1 MALIPGLPD
10 DIARECLIRVP
21 YAGFS
26 TVASTCKGWKA
37 EIELPQF
44 RSHRKSAGHSQVIL
58 VMAQTVLDP
67 ARSIGF
73 AKLCHVPVYRLTTF
87 EPVSGSWSE
96 LPPPPGFC
104 GGFPMFCQ
112 LAAAGSDL
120 VVVGGLD
127 PVSWEASSSVYIYS
141 FITAT
146 WRRGADMPG
155 RPRSFFGCTSDG
167 DRVVLVAGGH
177 DKEKNALR
185 SAVAYHVERDEWAA
199 LPDMSR
205 ERDEC
210 KGIFHGSKFHVI
222 GGYGTAMQ
230 GKFEKSS
237 EAFDTATWQ
246 WGLVREDALMASTCP
261 RTCVDGDVDDH
272 LYMCRD
278 GDVLALRG
286 STWRVKAKIPGGV
299 ANPSH
304 VTKWQGKLLV
314 IGSARAGE
322 PLKAYVLETRTCTWT
337 NVELPQKF
345 SGHVQVGCCME
356 I

>member
-1 MALIPGLPD
+1 MELIPGLPD

-26 TVASTCKGWKA
+26 TVRSTCKRWKA

-44 RSHRKSAGHSQVIL
+44 RSHRKSAGHSQTIF
-58 VMAQTVLDP
+58 VMAQAVTDP
-67 ARSIGF
+67 TRNIGL
-73 AKLCHVPVYRLTTF
+73 AKVCHVPVYRLTTF

-112 LAAAGSDL
+112 LAAARSDL
-120 VVVGGLD
+120 VVIGGLD

-141 FITAT
+141 FITST

-155 RPRSFFGCTSDG
+155 AQRSFFGCASDG
-167 DRVVLVAGGH
+167 DRVVFVAGGH
-177 DKEKNALR
+177 DSEKNALR
-185 SAVAYHVERDEWAA
+185 SAVAYLLERDEWAA

-210 KGIFHGSKFHVI
+210 KGIFRSGKFHVI
-222 GGYGTAMQ
+222 GGYGTEMQ
-230 GKFEKSS
+230 GKFEKSC
-237 EAFDTATWQ
+237 EAFDAATWQ
-246 WGLVREDALMASTCP
+246 WGQVREEALMASTCP
-261 RTCVDGDVDDH
+261 RTCVEGDADDH
-272 LYMCRD
+272 LYMCKD

-286 STWRVKAKIPGGV
+286 STWRVEAKIPGDV
-299 ANPSH
+299 HNPSN

-314 IGSARAGE
+314 IGSPRIGE
-322 PLKAYVLETRTCTWT
+322 PQEAYVLDMSTCTWT
-337 NVELPQKF
+337 NVELPEKF
-345 SGHVQVGCCME
+345 SGHVQVGCCVE

>member
-1 MALIPGLPD
+1 MELIPGLPD

-21 YAGFS
+21 HAGLS

-44 RSHRKSAGHSQVIL
+44 RSRRKSAGHSQTIII
-58 VMAQTVLDP
+58 MAQAVLDP

-73 AKLCHVPVYRLTTF
+73 AKLCHVPVFRLTTF
-87 EPVSGSWSE
+87 EPVLGSWSQ
-96 LPPPPGFC
+96 LPPPPEFS

-120 VVVGGLD
+120 VVIGGLD

-155 RPRSFFGCTSDG
+155 VRRSFFGCASDG
-167 DRVVLVAGGH
+167 DRVVFVAGGH
-177 DKEKNALR
+177 DGEKNALR
-185 SAVAYHVERDEWAA
+185 SAVLYHVERDEWMA
-199 LPDMSR
+199 LPNMAR

-210 KGIFHGSKFHVI
+210 KGIFHGGKFHVI
-222 GGYGTAMQ
+222 GGYGTEMQ
-230 GKFEKSS
+230 GKFERSC
-237 EAFDTATWQ
+237 EAFDATTWQ
-246 WGLVREDALMASTCP
+246 WGPVRDDTLVASTCP
-261 RTCVDGDVDDH
+261 RTCVDGNLDDH
-272 LYMCRD
+272 LYMCKD

-286 STWRVKAKIPGGV
+286 STWRVEAKMPGDV
-299 ANPSH
+299 YSPSH

-314 IGSARAGE
+314 IGAPTAGE
-322 PLKAYVLETRTCTWT
+322 PQKAYVWEMSTCTWT
-337 NVELPQKF
+337 KVELPEKF
-345 SGHVQVGCCME
+345 SGHVQVGCNLE